1 MASGK
6 AHRAWQEQGYQ
17 LFINAMPLARC
28 AMHAWLSGSTY
39 PESYKS
45 FNIAKE
51 REMPLKHIAEY
62 RDATISKHLIAK
74 IKETSKRSIRLM
86 EVCGTHT
93 VSIFRSGIRSV
104 LPETISLLSGPGCP
118 VCVTDQREIDA
129 FIELARLD
137 DVIVTTFGDLMRVP
151 GSNSSLQKESA
162 EGHDIR
168 VVYSTF
174 DALEIAQKNPDKKVV
189 FLGVGF
195 ETTAPTIAASIMQAA
210 QMNVD
215 NYSVISAHKLV
226 PPALETL
233 MSLDDVQ
240 LDGFI
245 LPGHVS
251 VIIGLNAYRP
261 FFNRYQIPCVV
272 AGFEPADIL
281 QAVGQLVEM
290 IETGTAALDNA
301 YARVVTE
308 GGNSTAQKI
317 LQAIFEPA
325 DVYWRGIGMIPLSGL
340 KIRAEFADY
349 DADKQFEIRVPE
361 PQIPSGCVCGEILT
375 GKKSPPE
382 CKLYRKVCTPI
393 DPVGPCMVST
403 EGTCA
408 AYYKYH
414 I

>member
-1 MASGK
+1 M
-6 AHRAWQEQGYQ
+6 
-17 LFINAMPLARC
+17 
-28 AMHAWLSGSTY
+28 T
-39 PESYKS
+39 
-45 FNIAKE
+45 
-51 REMPLKHIAEY
+51 LKHIDEY
-62 RDATISKHLIAK
+62 RDADIAK
-74 IKETSKRSIRLM
+74 ALIQKIKTASKRPVRLM

-118 VCVTDQREIDA
+118 VCVTDQQEIDA

-137 DVIVTTFGDLMRVP
+137 NVIVATFGDLMRVP
-151 GSNSSLQKESA
+151 GSYSSLQRERA

-174 DALEIAQKNPDKKVV
+174 DALEVAQKKPHKKVV

-195 ETTAPTIAASIMQAA
+195 ETTAPTIAAAIQQAD
-210 QMNVD
+210 QMKIENF
-215 NYSVISAHKLV
+215 SVISAHKLV

-233 MSLDDVQ
+233 MSLEGVQ

-261 FFNRYQIPCVV
+261 FFDRYQIPCVV

-281 QAVGQLVEM
+281 QAVSMLVEM
-290 IETGTAALDNA
+290 IETSNPGLENA
-301 YARVVTE
+301 YPRAVTE
-308 GGNSTAQKI
+308 QGNTKAQKI
-317 LQAIFEPA
+317 LQDIFEPA
-325 DVYWRGIGMIPLSGL
+325 DACWRGIGMIPQSGL
-340 KIRAEFADY
+340 KIRDEYAVHDAE
-349 DADKQFEIRVPE
+349 KQFDIRVPE
-361 PQIPSGCVCGEILT
+361 PKIPPGCACGDILT
-375 GKKSPPE
+375 GKKQPPE
-382 CKLYRKVCTPI
+382 CKLYKKVCTPS

-408 AYYKYH
+408 AYYRYH
-414 I
+414 V